1 MLKKLYANSSVT
13 TTIIYQSNLMQ
24 DEVDDTLDKVVDFK
38 EIGLEKR
45 ANSINYTLFW
55 NLSCVISLH

>member
-45 ANSINYTLFW
+45 ANSINYTLF
-55 NLSCVISLH
+55 